1 MRALVQ
7 RVSRASVRVEG
18 AETGAIERGYLVL
31 VGATHDD
38 RPADADWLARKVAGL
53 RLFADDAGHMNQD
66 LAAVGG
72 RVLAVPQ
79 FTLYGDARRGRRP
92 DFVRAARPEPAL
104 ALFERFCQSLAAAGV
119 AVERGVFQAQM
130 EVSLVN
136 DGPVTLMLESPA
148 ADAPEET
155 S

>member
-7 RVSRASVRVEG
+7 RVTSASVRVEG
-18 AETGAIERGYLVL
+18 RVTGVIERGYLVL

-38 RPADADWLARKVAGL
+38 TVADAEWLAHKIAGL
-53 RLFADDAGHMNQD
+53 RLFSDDAGHMNHD
-66 LAAVGG
+66 LAETGG

-92 DFVRAARPEPAL
+92 DFVQAARPEPAR
-104 ALFERFCQSLAAAGV
+104 ALFGHFCLTLAGAGV
-119 AVERGVFQAQM
+119 AVERGVFGADM

-136 DGPVTLMLESPA
+136 DGPVTFVIDTPVKE
-148 ADAPEET
+148 
-155 S
+155 